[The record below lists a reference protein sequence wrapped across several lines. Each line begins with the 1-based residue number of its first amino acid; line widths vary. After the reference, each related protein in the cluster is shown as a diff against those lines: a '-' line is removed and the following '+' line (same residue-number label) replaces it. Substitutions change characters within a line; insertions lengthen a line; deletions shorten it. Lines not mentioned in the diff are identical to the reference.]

1 MRRNISLIALAI
13 GTLLVGA
20 PRVDATP
27 VERVAVRDAA
37 RDAARE
43 AAVTAVRVVPGAGRA
58 DVVLS
63 FDGAI
68 QVTDFTLTGPH
79 RIVVD
84 IAGATMQLRA
94 PAYDRV
100 SRAGITNVRL
110 AQNKGYVRLVLDLD
124 AAREYTVVSG
134 EGELRV
140 SVTGPDAFAPWGGG
154 ATAVVADA
162 PPADVVRPEPVVE
175 TKAAAAPR
183 FESKAQPYIASREM
197 APQQSQEPRV
207 NFSFV
212 AVPIREVLSFF
223 SSVSGRSF
231 VTGSTVTGNVTAEIV
246 GQPWDIALS
255 KILQSYGLSAVEDST
270 GIITVDSYRN
280 LAARVAS
287 EPLVT
292 EVIPINYAKASE
304 LAVTIRQIMAACSS
318 GAAGGS
324 SEIVDVSAPPA
335 DAGAAPP
342 DAGAAPA
349 TGGGAAAPTT
359 SNCGRGTVAID
370 SKTNTIIITESVSRL
385 PELVRYAKD
394 LDVRTPQIAIRAKI
408 ISVDRTGTEALGVSY
423 DVGSSS
429 TATSNGRYCRLFI
442 CTDASG
448 QRLPNVDVVVLG
460 GDAFFGVANANRQ
473 FGQTGSLN
481 LVASVIAG
489 DYRLSA
495 FLDALSTQEL
505 SDVQAEPSTTTIDNR
520 KATLFAGQ
528 DFGYLLT
535 PPPVPGQIQQAAATI
550 ARQEVGITLE
560 VTPHVTAN
568 RQISMEIMAVQQ
580 SLIGITQAGPSINER
595 RAQNEVLVA
604 DGETAVIAG
613 LTQTQVIRTK
623 SGIPYLMN
631 LPYVGR
637 LFSQT
642 RTEERKQDL
651 LILVTPH
658 IVDEGEVVRAVR
670 P

>member
-1 MRRNISLIALAI
+1 MRRNISLIALAV

-20 PRVDATP
+20 QRVDAMP
-27 VERVAVRDAA
+27 VERITA

-110 AQNKGYVRLVLDLD
+110 AQYKADVVRLVLDLD
-124 AAREYTVVSG
+124 AGREYTVVSG
-134 EGELRV
+134 DGEIRV

-162 PPADVVRPEPVVE
+162 PPADVVRPQPVVE
-175 TKAAAAPR
+175 RTAAAPR
-183 FESKAQPYIASREM
+183 FEAKAQPYIASREM

-231 VTGSTVTGNVTAEIV
+231 VTGSTVTGTVTAEIV

-324 SEIVDVSAPPA
+324 AEVVDVSAPPPS

-342 DAGAAPA
+342 ADAAQAPA
-349 TGGGAAAPTT
+349 GGGAAPT
-359 SNCGRGTVAID
+359 SSCGRGTVAID

-408 ISVDRTGTEALGVSY
+408 ISVDRTGTEALGISY
-423 DVGSSS
+423 DVGSNSS
-429 TATSNGRYCRLFI
+429 ATSNGRYCRLFI
-442 CTDASG
+442 CTDPTTG
-448 QRLPNVDVVVLG
+448 QPLPNVDVVVLG

-535 PPPVPGQIQQAAATI
+535 PPPVPGQIQQMAATI

-568 RQISMEIMAVQQ
+568 RQISMEILAVQQ

-613 LTQTQVIRTK
+613 LTQTQVIRTR